1 MAMRF
6 AGDRTNTVFDPMSL
20 TSAGGGTNAASA
32 AGAVDVGNTFISM
45 RDKAPKYDQL
55 SNIAMQTQSAEKMA
69 AMQAESN
76 VMGQG
81 LAAFGQT
88 KGSALQAEGA
98 IKAAEVQAEAYKQS
112 ATMGAIGKIAGAAL
126 GMFSFTS
133 DETTKDAIT
142 PIETALEKLRE
153 LKPVT
158 FYYKP
163 EYGDPTRMHHG
174 FVAQEFKRVLPDA
187 TYLDEKTGKLCIDPM
202 DVIGLLVRGNQELQ
216 ARVSRLEAKA
226 ALAAV

>member
-1 MAMRF
+1 MRF
-6 AGDRTNTVFDPMSL
+6 AGSAVDFTPQSL
-20 TSAGGGTNAASA
+20 SA
-32 AGAVDVGNTFISM
+32 AGSSSNYSSAAGNVDLNEGFGAM
-45 RDKAPKYDQL
+45 RSKAPRYDQ
-55 SNIAMQTQSAEKMA
+55 IAGTAMQTESAEKQA
-69 AMQAESN
+69 AMKAEADVMSN
-76 VMGQG
+76 SI
-81 LAAFGQT
+81 AAFGQT
-88 KGSALQAEGA
+88 KGAALQAE
-98 IKAAEVQAEAYKQS
+98 AAMYAADKQAETAKS
-112 ATMGAIGKIAGAAL
+112 SGMMGAIGSIGSAL
-126 GMFSFTS
+126 IGLS
-133 DETTKDAIT
+133 DKTTKDEIT

-174 FVAQEFKRVLPDA
+174 FVAQEFQKVLPAA
-187 TYLDEKTGKLCIDPM
+187 TYQDDKTGKLCIDPM

>member
-55 SNIAMQTQSAEKMA
+55 SNIAMQTQSAEKQA
-69 AMQAESN
+69 AMQAEAT
-76 VMGQG
+76 VYGQG
-81 LAAFGQT
+81 LSAFGQ
-88 KGSALQAEGA
+88 AMGA
-98 IKAAEVQAEAYKQS
+98 KLTADAMVEAAEAQAS
-112 ATMGAIGKIAGAAL
+112 ASKSNGMWSGLGKLGGAAL
-126 GMFSFTS
+126 SLIKFS

-174 FVAQEFKRVLPDA
+174 FVAQEFKKVLPDA
-187 TYLDEKTGKLCIDPM
+187 TYVDEKTGKLCIDPM